1 MSFRNSY
8 RKVWGFESLL
18 GYHKINPT
26 NMIRRNFLYIW
37 LLALIALAIVVIL
50 QEIPDKPFKKAQYSD
65 NNYVVNYTGYP
76 YMDTIVYVG
85 LDSLGMC
92 DVTVEVKT
100 LSQDAKNNFPDNI
113 ELRGLLFGSGREYT
127 MWVEKSDR
135 KGHIRIVA
143 HELIHLRQYHS
154 KQLIYD
160 GFYVYWARAKYD
172 LKEIEYFSRP
182 WEADAFEHEV
192 KLDRQIRSVL
202 Y

>member
-1 MSFRNSY
+1 MLRS
-8 RKVWGFESLL
+8 KA
-18 GYHKINPT
+18 
-26 NMIRRNFLYIW
+26 LYIW
-37 LLALIALAIVVIL
+37 LSVLLLLVVIVII
-50 QEIPDKPFKKAQYSD
+50 QSIPEKPFKKAQYSE

-76 YMDTIVYVG
+76 YMDTVVYVG

-92 DVTVEVKT
+92 DITVEVKKLT
-100 LSQDAKNNFPDNI
+100 QEAKNNFPENI
-113 ELRGLLFGSGREYT
+113 ELRGLLFGSGKQYT
-127 MWVEKSDR
+127 MWIDEASR
-135 KGHIRIVA
+135 KEHVRIVA